1 MNDIQAVVA
10 SNRDTFRACYE
21 ESLKTHPGIKGA
33 YILHFVVNPD
43 GSVKSAAADPT
54 RSEIHT
60 ADLESCTVKA
70 VKALK
75 FPPSS
80 KGFES
85 TVNYPFD
92 FHPRASSKTSP

>member
-10 SNRDTFRACYE
+10 ANRDTFRACYD

-33 YILHFVVNPD
+33 FVLHFVVNPD
-43 GSVKSAAADPT
+43 GSIKSAGADPT

-60 ADLESCTVKA
+60 ADLESCAVKA

-75 FPPSS
+75 FPPSG

-92 FHPRASSKTSP
+92 FHPRGSSKPSP